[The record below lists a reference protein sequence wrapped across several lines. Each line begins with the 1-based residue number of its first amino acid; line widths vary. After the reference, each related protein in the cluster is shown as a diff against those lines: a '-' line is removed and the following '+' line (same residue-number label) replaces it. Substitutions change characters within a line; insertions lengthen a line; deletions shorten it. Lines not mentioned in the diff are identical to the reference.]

1 MFRRRGTEVKFPM
14 RKIPAPDGHDE
25 YIKERN
31 AKAKKKEIM
40 KKVQKA
46 LKMKPIAQAASKPAQ
61 QTK

>member
-14 RKIPAPDGHDE
+14 RKIPAPDE

-40 KKVQKA
+40 KKVKKA

>member
-14 RKIPAPDGHDE
+14 RKIPAPDG

-40 KKVQKA
+40 KKINKA